1 MSSYY
6 TVQQTSANV
15 LSIIDL
21 RKNSIINR
29 VTFPGTLTN
38 GPVVVGDR
46 CTIMTKR
53 GSSLLGLIFKIPSGS
68 IVDLF
73 TSNV

>member
-6 TVQQTSANV
+6 TVQQTSNNI

-29 VTFPGTLTN
+29 VTFTGTLTN

-53 GSSLLGLIFKIPSGS
+53 GNNLTGLIFRIPSGS
-68 IVDLF
+68 VIDRF
-73 TSNV
+73 TANA

>member
-15 LSIIDL
+15 LSIVDL
-21 RKNSIINR
+21 RKNSVINR
-29 VTFPGTLTN
+29 VTFSGTLTN

-46 CTIMTKR
+46 CTIITKTGSGSR
-53 GSSLLGLIFKIPSGS
+53 GIIFRIPSGAV
-68 IVDLF
+68 VDRF
-73 TSNV
+73 TANV

>member
-6 TVQQTSANV
+6 TVQQTSNNV

-29 VTFPGTLTN
+29 VTFSGTLTN

-46 CTIMTKR
+46 CTIMTKQGPSAR
-53 GSSLLGLIFKIPSGS
+53 GTIFKIPSGAV
-68 IVDLF
+68 IDRF
-73 TSNV
+73 TANV